1 MRILG
6 IDPGSITTGFG
17 IIHTDTRRYEYISSG
32 CIKTGTGVFAVK
44 LKTIYSALTELV
56 RDFKPDY
63 VAIEKL
69 FMHKNVASLMKLV
82 HARGAAIVAAANFD
96 LSIAEYSPRQIK
108 KAVVGYGAAS
118 KRQVQHMVQTLLK
131 LDNLPSTDAADAL
144 AVAICHVNNMGT
156 YRK

>member
-17 IIHTDTRRYEYISSG
+17 IIHTDTRRYEYVVSG
-32 CIKTGTGVFAVK
+32 CIKTGSGVFSRR
-44 LKTIYSALTELV
+44 LKTIYAAITKLIV
-56 RDFKPDY
+56 DFYPDY

-82 HARGAAIVAAANFD
+82 HARGAAIVAVANFD
-96 LSIAEYSPRQIK
+96 LDIAEYAPRQIK

-118 KRQVQHMVQTLLK
+118 KGQVQHMVQTLLK
-131 LDNLPSTDAADAL
+131 LDNLPSADAADAL

-156 YRK
+156 YNK